1 MDKMEKRHLLTTHI
15 AGFGY
20 WDGAEVF
27 EELRIGTVLRMV
39 REEDNKFDP
48 YAVALYYGDFKLG
61 FLPRGE
67 NHEISKYLEMG
78 YGGIYE
84 VRINRLAP
92 QEHPENQVG
101 IIVRILRNH
110 VDDGESAGDGEE

>member
-1 MDKMEKRHLLTTHI
+1 MLTTHI

-39 REEDNKFDP
+39 REDDNKFDP

-61 FLPRGE
+61 FLPQGE

-78 YGGIYE
+78 YGSIYE

-92 QEHPENQVG
+92 QEHPEN
-101 IIVRILRNH
+101 
-110 VDDGESAGDGEE
+110 